1 MRKLRG
7 VFLHIHKPSLTL
19 TMEVSVQPVHLTDDT
34 FEGEVLQSPVP
45 VLIDFWAAWCGPC
58 RQIAPIIDELAEELN
73 GKVKIAKMDVD
84 SNPRIPM
91 EYGVRSIPAL
101 LIFKGGKLVDTIVGA
116 VPKRMI
122 LERLQQYIS

>member
-1 MRKLRG
+1 
-7 VFLHIHKPSLTL
+7 
-19 TMEVSVQPVHLTDDT
+19 MEVSVQPVHLTDDT